1 MKIIFIS
8 QNHFFFYFVK
18 KENQIISQNHLTQK
32 SENHNITKS
41 SLKEMLDDFISTNQW
56 FCDFVTSNHE
66 NHLIDDIMISNHMNS
81 ELFINRY
88 SQWWIIGSSWF
99 TKWTFLCQM
108 TNFRLNFFPSD
119 TYTTLNGG
127 LTPSLT
133 K

>member
-56 FCDFVTSNHE
+56 FCDFVISNHE

-108 TNFRLNFFPSD
+108 TNFRLKFFPSD
-119 TYTTLNGG
+119 TYATLNGG